1 MDIQRAKEEI
11 KRAVQAYLATDDIG
25 RPLIPAVRQ
34 RPILLMGPPGVGKT
48 QIMEQIAQECDI
60 ALVAYTI
67 THHTRQSAVGLPFI
81 RERNYGGRTRSVTE
95 YTMSEIIASVYAAME
110 RTGKKNGILFID
122 EINCVSET
130 LAPTMLQFLQC
141 KTFGNQAVP
150 GGWVI
155 VAAGNPPE
163 YNKSVREFD
172 LVTLDRVRRIDI
184 EPKLS
189 VWQDYAR
196 AHRLHPAVTAYLEL
210 RPQHFYKIENDVDGV
225 QFVTA
230 RGWEDLSAYLQ
241 AADRLALP
249 VDEGVIGQYLRHPEV
264 ARDFAAYWVL
274 YRKYHEDYGV
284 EDILQGKPYDAVIAR
299 AMDASFDERISLV
312 SLLLAGLNTR
322 FADARATG
330 AVTDACYQQLRSFK
344 RTLTQQNDADPAAL
358 FAAQCEN
365 YRARLDTDKAAGAL
379 LPDEA
384 AARTRTLALLEAAHE
399 AWNGAWEGKRFH
411 HVSTDEVY
419 GALGFDGTLFTER
432 TRYDPHSPYSASK
445 ASSDHFVRAFHDTYG
460 LPTVVTNCS
469 NNYGPYQFPE
479 KLIPLFINNIRHG
492 RPLPVYGKG
501 ENVRD
506 WLYVEDHAR
515 ALDLVFH
522 EGHTGET
529 YNIGGFNEWR
539 NIDLIRVLVRT
550 VDRLLGREEGASDG
564 LITYVTD
571 RAGHDLRYAIDSRKL
586 KDELGWEP
594 SLQFEEGIE
603 KTVKWY
609 LENQAWMD
617 EITSGDYESYYERMY
632 ANR

>member
-11 KRAVQAYLATDDIG
+11 KRSVQAYLATDDIG
-25 RPLIPAVRQ
+25 RPLIPPIRQ

-81 RERNYGGRTRSVTE
+81 RERDFGGKTRSVTE

-150 GGWVI
+150 EGWVI

-172 LVTLDRVRRIDI
+172 LVTLDRVRRIDV

-230 RGWEDLSAYLQ
+230 RGWEDLSAFLQ
-241 AADRLALP
+241 AADKLDLP
-249 VDEGVIGQYLRHPEV
+249 IDEGVIGQYLRHPEV

-274 YRKYHEDYGV
+274 YRKYHQDYGV
-284 EDILQGKPYDAVIAR
+284 EDILQGKPFDTVVTR

-322 FADARATG
+322 FAAATTTG

-344 RTLTQQNDADPAAL
+344 RTLTQQDGADPAAL

-384 AARTRTLALLEAAHE
+384 AARTRTLALLEEWSRHLDSALDADDAFDTVRGAFNAQVRRREE
-399 AWNGAWEGKRFH
+399 A
-411 HVSTDEVY
+411 VSTAGDALECAFDFMEQAFENGQEMVVFVNEL
-419 GALGFDGTLFTER
+419 ALGPDSAPFLAENECER
-432 TRYDPHSPYSASK
+432 FEQYS
-445 ASSDHFVRAFHDTYG
+445 
-460 LPTVVTNCS
+460 
-469 NNYGPYQFPE
+469 E
-479 KLIPLFINNIRHG
+479 KLLLHG
-492 RPLPVYGKG
+492 G
-501 ENVRD
+501 E
-506 WLYVEDHAR
+506 
-515 ALDLVFH
+515 
-522 EGHTGET
+522 
-529 YNIGGFNEWR
+529 
-539 NIDLIRVLVRT
+539 
-550 VDRLLGREEGASDG
+550 
-564 LITYVTD
+564 
-571 RAGHDLRYAIDSRKL
+571 
-586 KDELGWEP
+586 DELLAE
-594 SLQFEEGIE
+594 LQRDDVRGAEHSAEF
-603 KTVKWY
+603 
-609 LENQAWMD
+609 
-617 EITSGDYESYYERMY
+617 
-632 ANR
+632 

>member
-1 MDIQRAKEEI
+1 MNMKEAKVQLKQTI
-11 KRAVQAYLATDDIG
+11 QAYLARDAFGNLAIPQVAQ
-25 RPLIPAVRQ
+25 RPL
-34 RPILLMGPPGVGKT
+34 LLMGPPGIGKT
-48 QIMEQIAQECDI
+48 AIAHQAAQECGI
-60 ALVAYTI
+60 GIVAYTM
-67 THHTRQSAVGLPFI
+67 THHTRQSAIGLPSIQTGVFDGK
-81 RERNYGGRTRSVTE
+81 EYKLTE
-95 YTMSEIIASVYAAME
+95 YTMSEIIASIYAKME
-110 RTGKKNGILFID
+110 ATGLSEGILFID

-344 RTLTQQNDADPAAL
+344 RTLSQQPDADPADL
-358 FAAQCEN
+358 FAERCDA
-365 YRARLDTDKAAGAL
+365 YRAKLEADKTAGAL
-379 LPDEA
+379 LTDEA
-384 AARTRTLALLEAAHE
+384 AARTRTLALLTAWSRSLDNGLDADEAFDTVRGAFNTQVQRREE
-399 AWNGAWEGKRFH
+399 A
-411 HVSTDEVY
+411 VSAASNALEFAFDFMEQAFEDGQEMVVFVNEL
-419 GALGFDGTLFTER
+419 ALGPDSAPFLAENDCER
-432 TRYDPHSPYSASK
+432 FEQYSEKLLLHGGEDELLAELQR
-445 ASSDHFVRAFHDTYG
+445 DDVRA
-460 LPTVVTNCS
+460 
-469 NNYGPYQFPE
+469 
-479 KLIPLFINNIRHG
+479 
-492 RPLPVYGKG
+492 
-501 ENVRD
+501 
-506 WLYVEDHAR
+506 
-515 ALDLVFH
+515 
-522 EGHTGET
+522 
-529 YNIGGFNEWR
+529 
-539 NIDLIRVLVRT
+539 
-550 VDRLLGREEGASDG
+550 EEHSA
-564 LITYVTD
+564 
-571 RAGHDLRYAIDSRKL
+571 
-586 KDELGWEP
+586 E
-594 SLQFEEGIE
+594 F
-603 KTVKWY
+603 
-609 LENQAWMD
+609 
-617 EITSGDYESYYERMY
+617 
-632 ANR
+632 

>member
-11 KRAVQAYLATDDIG
+11 KCAVQAYLATDDIG
-25 RPLIPAVRQ
+25 RPLIPPVRQ

-81 RERNYGGRTRSVTE
+81 RERDFGGKTHSVTE

-110 RTGKKNGILFID
+110 RTGKQHGILFID

-150 GGWVI
+150 EGWVI

-241 AADRLALP
+241 AADALNLP
-249 VDEGVIGQYLRHPEV
+249 VDEGVVGQYLRHPEI
-264 ARDFAAYWVL
+264 ARDFAAYWAL
-274 YRKYHEDYGV
+274 YRKYHKDYGV
-284 EDILQGKPYDAVIAR
+284 EDILQGKPFDAVVAR

-312 SLLLAGLNTR
+312 TLLLAGLNTR
-322 FADARATG
+322 FAAAAATG

-344 RTLTQQNDADPAAL
+344 RALTQQTDADPAAL
-358 FAAQCEN
+358 FADQCKT
-365 YRARLDTDKAAGAL
+365 YRARLDSDKAAGAL

-384 AARTRTLALLEAAHE
+384 AARTRTLSLLNAWGKLLGGTLDADDAFDTVRGAFNAQVRRREEAVAAASVALEFAFDFMEQAFEDGQERVVFVNEL
-399 AWNGAWEGKRFH
+399 
-411 HVSTDEVY
+411 
-419 GALGFDGTLFTER
+419 ALGPDSAPFLAENDCER
-432 TRYDPHSPYSASK
+432 FEQYS
-445 ASSDHFVRAFHDTYG
+445 
-460 LPTVVTNCS
+460 
-469 NNYGPYQFPE
+469 E
-479 KLIPLFINNIRHG
+479 KLLLHG
-492 RPLPVYGKG
+492 G
-501 ENVRD
+501 E
-506 WLYVEDHAR
+506 
-515 ALDLVFH
+515 
-522 EGHTGET
+522 
-529 YNIGGFNEWR
+529 
-539 NIDLIRVLVRT
+539 
-550 VDRLLGREEGASDG
+550 
-564 LITYVTD
+564 
-571 RAGHDLRYAIDSRKL
+571 
-586 KDELGWEP
+586 DELLAE
-594 SLQFEEGIE
+594 LQRDDIRGEEHSAE
-603 KTVKWY
+603 F
-609 LENQAWMD
+609 
-617 EITSGDYESYYERMY
+617 
-632 ANR
+632 